1 MLPVEARDR
10 LANAKLTYSEVG
22 ATAGDLPRRYHH
34 LNCRV
39 PIGHGR
45 QLFTDAAT
53 AVQGWHVQVTAGLKV
68 SVSSPIAIPGAVLML
83 SLGVGPLRLDAPC
96 RVVYAVDEPRRRGFA
111 YGTLAGHPESGE
123 EAFMIEY
130 HDDGTVSFTIT
141 AFSRP
146 AGPLAKLAGPLGRTA
161 QHRITAC
168 YLRSLPRY
176 QAGHAT
182 TRTVPVACLSGES
195 KWVLDERPWTKEEV
209 D

>member
-1 MLPVEARDR
+1 MLPAEARDR
-10 LANAKLTYSEVG
+10 LAHTELTYPEVG

-34 LNCRV
+34 LNSRV

-45 QLFTDAAT
+45 QLFTDAAD

-68 SVSSPIAIPGAVLML
+68 SVSSPAAMPGAVLVL
-83 SLGVGPLRLDAPC
+83 SLRIGPLRLDAPC

-130 HDDGTVSFTIT
+130 HDDDTVTFTIT

-146 AGPLAKLAGPLGRTA
+146 AAPLAKLAGPLGRIA
-161 QHRITAC
+161 QHRITAR
-168 YLRSLPRY
+168 YLRSLP
-176 QAGHAT
+176 
-182 TRTVPVACLSGES
+182 P
-195 KWVLDERPWTKEEV
+195 
-209 D
+209 